1 MSADPHYPVLQALL
15 DDPERTPLE
24 GARPVLR
31 RLDEEDPDVEAEF
44 QRLAPLEVAL
54 ERRGHWYGRWVEL
67 PAALDQRAR
76 LPRVSRQRQR
86 LKEARPLVW
95 AGALSG
101 ALPRW
106 RNELHAS
113 QRLGDLLWPTETG
126 ASATE
131 LRRWLLSRL
140 PARGSEFELL
150 PGTPSLHDPERDL
163 ARIELRARLLP
174 ADRPPLW
181 IKLGRLSTHPAD
193 RSLRLRVGFG
203 LEGADDANSD
213 PELIKTLARLAQHL
227 WPERAALSK
236 DRVLLSAL
244 EEVFEQPLRPSADI
258 AYWNR
263 PQGGARFH
271 HDAFAEHGDAQLG
284 VLFAQWVGRTAW
296 VALSINDLARRALE
310 FHAEL
315 TAGEAEWV
323 RQELASTGAL
333 EALARLSQ
341 DPLALLRE
349 LGQPGQGALGALIDQ
364 GPEFLGYL
372 AERGHAAILHPG
384 DLILLPNHGRLST
397 AMHSVFCASSGP
409 NYALSLGLFAAG
421 RTSASRD

>member
-1 MSADPHYPVLQALL
+1 MANELDFPALRALL

-31 RLDEEDPDVEAEF
+31 RLDDEEPAIEAELK
-44 QRLAPLEVAL
+44 RLAPLEVAL
-54 ERRGHWYGRWVEL
+54 ERRGRWYGRWVEL
-67 PAALDQRAR
+67 PAELDARAR
-76 LPRVSRQRQR
+76 LPRASRQRQR
-86 LKEARPLVW
+86 IKEARPLVW
-95 AGALSG
+95 PGALTP

-106 RNELHAS
+106 RNEVFQS
-113 QRLGDLLWPTETG
+113 QRLGEIFWPAEG
-126 ASATE
+126 EPSQMQ
-131 LRRWLLSRL
+131 LQRWLLSRL

-150 PGTPSLHDPERDL
+150 PGQPTFQDPERDL
-163 ARIELRARLLP
+163 ARVELRARLLP

-181 IKLGRLSTHPAD
+181 VKLGRLSTHPED

-203 LEGADDANSD
+203 REGADDANGD
-213 PELIKTLARLAQHL
+213 PELLKLIARLAGHL

-236 DRVLLSAL
+236 DRVLQSAL
-244 EEVFEQPLRPSADI
+244 GELFERPLAPSADI

-296 VALSINDLARRALE
+296 VALSIADLAKRALE
-310 FHAEL
+310 FAREL
-315 TAGEAEWV
+315 AAGQAEWV
-323 RQELASTGAL
+323 SAELQKTGAL
-333 EALARLSQ
+333 KALQALAA

-349 LGQPGQGALGALIDQ
+349 LGQPGQGELGPLIDQ

-384 DLILLPNHGRLST
+384 DLMLLPNHGRLST

-409 NYALSLGLFAAG
+409 NYALSLGLFATQHAQ
-421 RTSASRD
+421 A